1 MTTKITLHED
11 DLKAILAFIEKFPF
25 PLDKELGTTVEISV
39 NASSGIGQI
48 VTASI
53 QTIANDEEVTVTKVI
68 ADERNW

>member
-11 DLKAILAFIEKFPF
+11 DLRKILAFIEKFPF
-25 PLDKELGTTVEISV
+25 PLDTELGTTVEIAVES
-39 NASSGIGQI
+39 SSGIGQI

-68 ADERNW
+68 VDERNW